1 MADRYWVGGTATWD
15 GTAGT
20 KWSTTSGGAGGASV
34 PTSSDDV
41 YFDQNSNSGTNAFT
55 VTANG
60 TRPCRNLTVQNLDGA
75 MTLTGNG
82 VTASGN
88 VIIQDLI
95 TSSLTISLVG
105 SLNAAG
111 NFTAQNLSASLIF
124 SGSGTLVVSGNFT
137 LPSTGV
143 ITTNWTG
150 SVNLYSQNSPT
161 NITVNTGGVS
171 IPNLD
176 LGSRNRPPGTNATTL
191 TSTITL
197 ASSLNVRDSLRLC
210 ANLNTQGFTIQAPT
224 IIIFD
229 YVMVLDFSNSHI
241 IASRLSNG
249 FTNTTVNGYSLYVS
263 IITNN
268 TDITFFTPNNTSKQ
282 TELFA
287 LELVP
292 LNLNFRNVT
301 INTEPGAFAVAGF
314 KSSFTAENFIIPE
327 ILTNTLYVS
336 FTGDC
341 IVSNTIDI
349 QSTTNVNSKRRVVL
363 KSSFENEESF
373 SWNLGGTNL
382 YATNADFYGIKTT
395 ASTVNCNRCG
405 DLGFNEGIVFD
416 NPRTLYWTGESTDV
430 WVDSKWSLFKNEE
443 GTELYPLAQ
452 DDVILDDFS
461 SSEVVLDRSVSVKN
475 LTIDRTSPI
484 TLSDTRPSF
493 TDNNPGDLIDFMIKI
508 TGNLTF
514 PDDVLVLLPT
524 TGQIKFYG
532 PGIKNIRA
540 AYLKFVLI
548 DTYLGTVRIQN
559 DIEIDRLA
567 ISSGT
572 FDSNSYD
579 IKTQRIDSWPIFP
592 SRLSSSTFLGNP
604 VYNAVVRTGTVW
616 YSFFDNYKVTKNIN
630 FVNSTIECNSMNFP
644 VTGSKI
650 TQSYSNSEA
659 HPYIPPA
666 EINFT
671 DSTLIV
677 TGTGSIKLNEW
688 FQSGSSTGIPPHQKI
703 QEFHL
708 NTVIIANSSSSCILE
723 NFSSINNL
731 QVDRTGPF
739 TLSFGNFF
747 TEREPLNISS
757 WSVSGAS
764 GELITLSTASKI
776 NKVGGGIVEA
786 DYLNISNSVVQ
797 PPDTWYAGANS
808 VNAGNNINWI
818 FANSHDPETSGD
830 FFIMFE

>member
-15 GTAGT
+15 GTAGS
-20 KWSTTSGGAGGASV
+20 KWATTSGGAGGASV
-34 PTSSDDV
+34 PTTNDDV

-55 VTANG
+55 VTVSS
-60 TRPCRNLTVQNLDGA
+60 TRSCRNLTVQNLDGA
-75 MTLTGNG
+75 MTLTNG
-82 VTASGN
+82 TINASGN
-88 VIIQDLI
+88 VIIQDLN
-95 TSSLTISLVG
+95 TSSLTIISTTISVT
-105 SLNAAG
+105 G

-124 SGSGTLVVSGNFT
+124 SGFRNISVSGNLT

-143 ITTNWTG
+143 ITTDWTG
-150 SVNLYSQNSPT
+150 FLTVATSNSPT
-161 NITVNTGGVS
+161 NVTINTGGVL
-171 IPNLD
+171 IPNMD
-176 LGSRNRPPGTNATTL
+176 LGVRNSTPGT
-191 TSTITL
+191 TSTKTVTL
-197 ASSLNVRDSLRLC
+197 ASSLNVKDQFRVC
-210 ANLNTQGFTIQAPT
+210 ANLSTQGFTIQAPT
-224 IIIFD
+224 INIFD

-241 IASRLSNG
+241 ITSRVSNG
-249 FTNTTVNGYSLYVS
+249 FFNTTTNGYSLYVS

-268 TDITFFTPNNTSKQ
+268 TDITFFTPNTTSDK

-287 LELVP
+287 LDLVP
-292 LNLNFRNVT
+292 LNLNFKNVT
-301 INTEPGAFAVAGF
+301 ITTESGAFAVAGF

-327 ILTNTLYVS
+327 ISTNTLYVS

-341 IVSNTIDI
+341 TVSNTIDI
-349 QSTTNVNSKRRVVL
+349 QSTTDVNSKRRVVL

-430 WVDSKWSLFKNEE
+430 WVDSKWSLVENEE

-493 TDNNPGDLIDFMIKI
+493 IDNNPGDILDFMIKI

-514 PDDVLVLLPT
+514 PDDDTLVLLPI

-592 SRLSSSTFLGNP
+592 SSDRVSSSLIGNP
-604 VYNAVVRTGTVW
+604 IYNAVVRIGTVW

-630 FVNSTIECNSMNFP
+630 FVNSIIECNSMDFP
-644 VTGSKI
+644 VTGPKKQQFPTNGES
-650 TQSYSNSEA
+650 
-659 HPYIPPA
+659 HPYIPPT

-688 FQSGSSTGIPPHQKI
+688 FQSGSSTGTPPHQKI

-708 NTVIIANSSSSCILE
+708 NKVIIANSSSSCILE

-757 WSVSGAS
+757 WGVSGTS

-786 DYLNISNSVVQ
+786 DYLSISNSTVQ
-797 PPDTWYAGANS
+797 PIDTWYAGPNS
-808 VNAGNNINWI
+808 LNDGNNVNWV
-818 FANSHDPETSGD
+818 FTNPLNSSSSGD
-830 FFIMFE
+830 FFILFG